1 MKKVNQILNNKIFKS
16 NMKLIEELEKD
27 REFCRHGLHHSLDL
41 ARIAYIKSLEDNMG
55 ISKEVIYAVALL
67 HDIGRG
73 LQYKD
78 GIPHH
83 EGSVILAKEILEDTS
98 FSDDEKLL
106 IINGIENHRNTNDES
121 SFNKLIQDSDK
132 LSRNCFSCKS
142 YNECYWDSNKKNSLI
157 KY

>member
-1 MKKVNQILNNKIFKS
+1 MEKVNQILNNKTFKS

-27 REFCRHGLHHSLDL
+27 REFCRHGLDHSLDL

-55 ISKEVIYAVALL
+55 IEKEIIYAVALL
-67 HDIGRG
+67 HDIGRV

-78 GIPHH
+78 GTPHH
-83 EGSVILAKEILEDTS
+83 EGSVILAKKILKDTS
-98 FSDDEKLL
+98 FNDNEKLL
-106 IINGIENHRNTNDES
+106 IIDGIENHRKTNDES

-142 YNECYWDSNKKNSLI
+142 YNECYWDSNKKNNLI